1 MNPIQQPIEGSHPAK
16 EDVPENP
23 ATSANAG
30 EGKGEPEGGPELSEE
45 EEVLAAAEL
54 RRDATS
60 SG

>member
-1 MNPIQQPIEGSHPAK
+1 MNPIAQPIEGSHPPK
-16 EDVPENP
+16 EDVPATP

-45 EEVLAAAEL
+45 EEARAGAIVRAET
-54 RRDATS
+54 TS

>member
-16 EDVPENP
+16 EDAPATP

-30 EGKGEPEGGPELSEE
+30 EGKGEPDGGEELGETE
-45 EEVLAAAEL
+45 RAVA
-54 RRDATS
+54 DAQVREALIS